1 MMIRAL
7 VIAAFS
13 VVASIKCV
21 HMLQIESYQ
30 SNMYLKWLLRSRFE
44 PFLPYI
50 VAATISISTHYA
62 IFGFYRTDQD
72 MNIAIYASDAVHVL
86 PLLTIGVTHRFKK
99 YKKSFVITTRV
110 KRLLVTQFLMHVASN
125 YLFIVISDNDHQF
138 VVIARCAIAS
148 LIPLIVVAGNY
159 VVAPV
164 ERLIHCYYY
173 ASARRKIKSLKNLS
187 KICIVGSYGKT
198 TTKYAL
204 NAILSNRYKTIMTP
218 SSVNTP
224 MGIARVVREDLK
236 EDHEIFIIEMG
247 ERYEGDIDEL
257 CKMLNPQYA
266 LITDIGKQHL
276 ETFGTQETI
285 VSTISEVMDNLPK
298 DGAIFFN
305 GDSSICKELYKKC
318 ELGQKFLFGIEDGS
332 NYLTAISIETT
343 KRGSAFEIQNSNGE
357 TMNCTTKLLGKHN
370 IRNILGAST
379 VAKYFCVSMQ
389 EIQEGIAAVDPIP
402 HRLEVLPGEITV
414 IDNTYSSNPAGAKA
428 ALEVLMSFAPSKK
441 IVITP
446 GMIELGKE
454 EKILNREYGV
464 NMAGVADV
472 VILIGKKRTA
482 AIAQGL
488 KDAQFPEDRIIAVG
502 NLDEA
507 VNMLPLYAS
516 SDSVVLFENDLPDT
530 YS

>member
-1 MMIRAL
+1 MMINAL
-7 VIAAFS
+7 AIAAFS
-13 VVASIKCV
+13 VVASVKCV

-30 SNMYLKWLLRSRFE
+30 SNMYLKWLVRSGFR

-50 VAATISISTHYA
+50 VAATISILTHYTLS
-62 IFGFYRTDQD
+62 GFYRTMPD
-72 MNIAIYASDAVHVL
+72 MNVTVYASDAVHVL
-86 PLLTIGVTHRFKK
+86 LLLAIGIINRFKK

-110 KRLLVTQFLMHVASN
+110 KRLLVALFLMYAASN
-125 YLFIVISDNDHQF
+125 YLFIVILDNHHLF
-138 VVIARCAIAS
+138 VVAVRYAIAS
-148 LIPLIVVAGNY
+148 LIPLIVMAGNY
-159 VVAPV
+159 IVAPV
-164 ERLIHCYYY
+164 ERLIHCYYFS
-173 ASARRKIKSLKNLS
+173 SARRKIKSFKNLS

-204 NAILSNRYKTIMTP
+204 NAILSKRYKTIMTP

-266 LITDIGKQHL
+266 LVTDIGKQHL
-276 ETFGTQETI
+276 ETFGTQESI
-285 VSTISEVMDNLPK
+285 ISTISEVMDNLPQ
-298 DGAIFFN
+298 DGVIFFN
-305 GDSSICKELYKKC
+305 GDSSICKELYDKC
-318 ELGQKFLFGIEDGS
+318 ELGQKYLFGIEDGD
-332 NYLTAISIETT
+332 NYLTATSIQTT
-343 KRGSAFEIQNSNGE
+343 KRGSAFEINTSNGE
-357 TMNCTTKLLGKHN
+357 TMSCTTKLLGKHN
-370 IRNILGAST
+370 IRNVLGASA
-379 VAKYFCVSMQ
+379 VAKYFCLSML
-389 EIQEGIAAVDPIP
+389 EIQEGIAAVDPIS

-454 EKILNREYGV
+454 EKMLNREYGV

-488 KDAQFPEDRIIAVG
+488 KDAKFPEDRIIAVG
-502 NLDEA
+502 TLDEA
-507 VNMLPLYAS
+507 VKILPMYVS